1 MNSMAMLFKKE
12 KAGTE
17 AINWDGVFQEYFP
30 RVYNFF
36 RYRAGD
42 DFLAEDLTSTTFE
55 KAWRSRI
62 QYRQDVSAIGTWLFA
77 IARNVANDHFRGGRP
92 EVGLEA
98 LEEMPDSF
106 SVEENFQRA
115 DETRRLEILLQ
126 QLSPRTRE
134 LIALKYGAEMNNR
147 EIAQVTDL
155 SESNVGTILN
165 RTVNVLRNAWE
176 MNNER

>member
-1 MNSMAMLFKKE
+1 MLFKRE
-12 KAGTE
+12 KAGAE
-17 AINWDGVFQEYFP
+17 AIDWDEVFREYFP

-36 RYRAGD
+36 RYRIGD
-42 DFLAEDLTSTTFE
+42 DALAEDLTSTAFE
-55 KAWRSRI
+55 KAWRSRG
-62 QYRQDVSAIGTWLFA
+62 QYRQDVGAIGTWLFT
-77 IARNVANDHFRGGRP
+77 IARNTANDHFRRNRL

-147 EIAQVTDL
+147 EIAQLTDL
-155 SESNVGTILN
+155 SESNVGTLLN
-165 RTVNVLRNAWE
+165 RAVNVLRSTWE
-176 MNNER
+176 MRHE

>member
-1 MNSMAMLFKKE
+1 MNSIAMLFKKE
-12 KAGTE
+12 KAITE
-17 AINWDGVFQEYFP
+17 AIDWNAVFQEYFP

-36 RYRAGD
+36 RYRVGEDA
-42 DFLAEDLTSTTFE
+42 LAEDLTSAAFE
-55 KAWRSRI
+55 KAWRSRS

-77 IARNVANDHFRGGRP
+77 IARNVANDHFRRIKF

-106 SVEENFQRA
+106 SVEEHFQRA
-115 DETRRLEILLQ
+115 DESRRLEILLK

-147 EIAQVTDL
+147 EIAQVTSL

-165 RTVNVLRNAWE
+165 RAVNVLRTTWE
-176 MNNER
+176 MQHE